1 MQKMQNPSMFG
12 IDMLPKETQSIF
24 SKRRLV
30 PGKLVI
36 VSVDMYGKIAIT
48 GEWMYSIAW
57 KHVLSF
63 MFFLYL
69 FICFTVQKSFLQFF
83 IFLSYISLFNFFFL
97 FFIFRIITMF
107 LPVNVQ
113 KFVNSLLTF
122 TVNKTFGS
130 SHSRDFLI
138 IGVHIRYTSG
148 IPLWGSSPVKLQF

>member
-1 MQKMQNPSMFG
+1 MSDWITVAWKHLFGIWGGEIFNMQKMQNPSMFG

-83 IFLSYISLFNFFFL
+83 IFLSYISLFKIFFS
-97 FFIFRIITMF
+97 FFHFQDYNNIFTCKCAK
-107 LPVNVQ
+107 VC
-113 KFVNSLLTF
+113 K
-122 TVNKTFGS
+122 
-130 SHSRDFLI
+130 
-138 IGVHIRYTSG
+138 
-148 IPLWGSSPVKLQF
+148 